1 MNLSSLTAAV
11 SVIRDDIK
19 IAVETA
25 RYQGT
30 KYENGL
36 EAKMA
41 LIRSATLIQRLH
53 QVAKSALSSQLKK
66 AQISHKIFP
75 PIGENSPELNVWGLL
90 KKKKQDI
97 VAICND
103 YPIVEERITVGPLS
117 GEVDELGKNCTENAI
132 VIGVRSQLSSI
143 SKNFDTLMERAFAET
158 LNLRMRHPNLV
169 MGEVYM
175 IAAREY
181 DDQAMKQNRLLFKQR
196 PTDVSKFIK
205 IFNGMSH
212 RTSQTDPT
220 QLYRY
225 DRSVLLIVDL
235 STNPIKIYTKK
246 NELIADGL
254 LPDNFEE
261 DYSKLSPIGFAND
274 IVERYTRTRN
284 H

>member
-1 MNLSSLTAAV
+1 MNLANLSGAVTA
-11 SVIRDDIK
+11 IRDEIK
-19 IAVETA
+19 ITVETA
-25 RYQGT
+25 RYQGAE
-30 KYENGL
+30 YENGL

-41 LIRSATLIQRLH
+41 LIRSATLIQRIH
-53 QVAKSALSSQLKK
+53 QVAKSALSSQLRE
-66 AQISHKIFP
+66 ADICHQIFP
-75 PIGENSPELNVWGLL
+75 PIGETSPELNVWGLL

-97 VAICND
+97 VAICDD
-103 YPIVEERITVGPLS
+103 YPMVRESITVGPLS
-117 GEVDELGKNCTENAI
+117 GEVDELGMRCTNNAI

-143 SKNFDTLMERAFAET
+143 AKNFDTLMERAFAET

-181 DDQAMKQNRLLFKQR
+181 DDQAMKQNRLSFKQR

-212 RTSQTDPT
+212 RTSQTDST

-235 STNPIKIYTKK
+235 STNPVKIYTDKQ
-246 NELIADGL
+246 ELIEDGL
-254 LPDNFEE
+254 LPRDFEE
-261 DYSKLSPIGFAND
+261 DYSRLSPVGFASD
-274 IVERYTRTRN
+274 IVERYISTRT